1 VVCRTSRSVSILILV
16 IMPHV
21 ARAQPADAGVEPL
34 PDAPVAPPAGAPAA
48 ESPPPAPTAPTP
60 PPTEPPSA
68 ETSGAGE
75 VIEVEDTHRTVL
87 PPPKA
92 GASDFVLPRDR
103 LTAAPH
109 RDAGEM
115 LAVAPGIYVGRGEGD
130 AVGHEIFLRG
140 FDAAH
145 GQDIEISVAGIPL
158 NQRSHIHGQGYT
170 DLGFVIPELV
180 RSIRVTEGV
189 YDPRQGDFA
198 TAGSIAF
205 DLGVE
210 KRGLLAKVT
219 FGSFGERRVLML
231 WAPEGSSDDTF
242 AAVAMRETDGFGENR
257 GSKSAT
263 AIGQREVKIG
273 DSTGLFHAAFTGT
286 RANIAGFLRADD
298 IASGKVGYYDT
309 YALPTANSQ
318 SGFNARAE
326 LGFRL
331 LHKGDDGT
339 RTETGVYAVYTAFR
353 LRTNQ
358 TGFLDRSQIN
368 PDFYGRGD
376 LFEQENRD
384 FTLGANFTHR
394 MKPYEAGRVHGYLE
408 LGTSS
413 QLDVIDQAQNLLEAP
428 QNETW
433 DNRVDASIRQ
443 TDIGM
448 WVDGHV
454 WLGDKVRLRGGVRAD
469 ALYFDVDDRLGNF
482 IPVFRRQDYI
492 IGFRRTA
499 FGTVAGPRATL
510 EYEPRRD
517 LLLLASY
524 GEGYRSPQARLLEE
538 GETAPFAKVRG
549 AEVGAQLGNDL
560 GSHVTTSAYLT
571 KLSLD
576 LAFDPSTST
585 LERIGPTTRL
595 GIVVNGVWRPRPWLF
610 AAVAANVV
618 RATLDA
624 PPPPT
629 AEVPDPPYKPGQL
642 LPYVPPV
649 VVRTDVAVHHAVG
662 DVGGHPLEL
671 GGGMGFQYLTP
682 RPLPYGQYGVAI
694 YSLDATLDAHWRNLE
709 LGIEGFNLLD
719 RRYPA
724 IELNYPSNWDPNGV
738 PSRIPERH
746 ISAAAP
752 FTLLVTLGV
761 HL

>member
-1 VVCRTSRSVSILILV
+1 MSVRSIHRCALISIA
-16 IMPHV
+16 V
-21 ARAQPADAGVEPL
+21 AVAVAAGRAAAQPADAGV
-34 PDAPVAPPAGAPAA
+34 PDAVADAPPPEAPA
-48 ESPPPAPTAPTP
+48 PVP
-60 PPTEPPSA
+60 EPPHFDPAATSQPQG
-68 ETSGAGE
+68 ET
-75 VIEVEDTHRTVL
+75 IEVEGTASKVL

-158 NQRSHIHGQGYT
+158 NQRSHIHGQGYS
-170 DLGFVIPELV
+170 DLGFVIPEVV

-198 TAGSIAF
+198 TAGSIGF

-210 KRGLLAKVT
+210 TRGLFGRVT
-219 FGSFGERRVLML
+219 AGSFGERRYLVL
-231 WAPEGSSDDTF
+231 WAPEGASDDTF
-242 AAVAMRETDGFGENR
+242 AAVAMRETNGFGENR
-257 GSKSAT
+257 GSRSASGI
-263 AIGQREVKIG
+263 AQRQFKLG
-273 DSTGLFHAAFTGT
+273 DSEGLLHAAFTGA

-298 IASGKVGYYDT
+298 IAAGKVGYLDSYD
-309 YALPTANSQ
+309 LPTASSQ
-318 SGFNARAE
+318 SGFNARAQ
-326 LGFRL
+326 LGVTL
-331 LHKGDDGT
+331 LTKDDDGS
-339 RTETGVYAVYTAFR
+339 RTETGAYFIYTAFR

-368 PDFYGRGD
+368 PEFFGRGD
-376 LFEQENRD
+376 LVEQENRD
-384 FTLGANFTHR
+384 FTLGVNFAHR
-394 MKPYEAGRVHGYLE
+394 MKQRAAGWIHGYLE
-408 LGTSS
+408 TGMSG

-433 DNRVDASIRQ
+433 DERVDASVRQ
-443 TDIGM
+443 ADISV
-448 WVDGHV
+448 WADAHV
-454 WLGDKVRLRGGVRAD
+454 WLGDKWRLRGGARAD

-482 IPVFRRQDYI
+482 IPAFRRQDYI

-499 FGTVAGPRATL
+499 FGVTAGPRVTL
-510 EYEPRRD
+510 EYEPARD
-517 LLLLASY
+517 VLLLASY
-524 GEGYRSPQARLLEE
+524 GEGYRSPQARQLEE

-549 AEVGAQLGNDL
+549 GETGVQLGNDL
-560 GSHVTTSAYLT
+560 GTHVTASAYFT
-571 KLSLD
+571 NLSLD
-576 LAFDPSTST
+576 LAFDPSTSS

-595 GIVVNGVWRPRPWLF
+595 GVVLNGVWRPRPWLF

-629 AEVPDPPYKPGQL
+629 AEVPDPPFTKGEL

-649 VVRTDVAVHHAVG
+649 VLRADLAVHHRVG
-662 DVGGHPLEL
+662 TLDGHAIEA
-671 GGGMGFQYLTP
+671 GGGIGVHYLTP
-682 RPLPYGQYGVAI
+682 RPLPYGRFGEAI
-694 YSLDATLDAHWRNLE
+694 YAVDATADVHWRNLE

-724 IELNYPSNWDPNGV
+724 IELNYASHWDPEAV

-752 FTLLVTLGV
+752 LSILVNLGV